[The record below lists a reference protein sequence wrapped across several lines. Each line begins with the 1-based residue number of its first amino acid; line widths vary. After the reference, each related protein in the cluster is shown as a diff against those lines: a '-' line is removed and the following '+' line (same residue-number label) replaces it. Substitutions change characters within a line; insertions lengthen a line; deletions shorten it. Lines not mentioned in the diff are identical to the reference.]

1 MWRARGPAREDRP
14 VPTPYERFPDDWSR
28 ALAVVAHPDDLEYGA
43 AGAIARWT
51 AEGRTV
57 TYLLVTRGE
66 AGIDTIAPAE
76 CGPLREAEQRAAAE
90 IVGVDV
96 VEFLDHADGT
106 IEYGP
111 PLRRDIAHAIRRH
124 RPELVVTG
132 NHRETWP
139 GGNLNSADH
148 RAVGQATIDAVA
160 DAGNRWLFP
169 APDLE
174 PWPGVRWVGV
184 FASPQAGHA
193 VDIGGSF
200 DRAVASLRAHAAYLG
215 ALGGA
220 MADADTFL
228 RAAAEQTAA
237 QLPGAT
243 LAASFE
249 LIPTG

>member
-1 MWRARGPAREDRP
+1 MRQYHP
-14 VPTPYERFPDDWSR
+14 VPTPYAPFPDEWSR

-43 AGAIARWT
+43 TGAIARWT
-51 AEGRTV
+51 DEGRTV

-76 CGPLREAEQRAAAE
+76 CGPLREAEERASAH

-111 PLRRDIAHAIRRH
+111 ALRRDIAHAIRRH
-124 RPELVVTG
+124 RPELLVTG
-132 NHRETWP
+132 NLHPTWP

-148 RAVGQATIDAVA
+148 RAVGQAAIDAVA

-169 APDLE
+169 EPDLE
-174 PWPGVRWVGV
+174 PWSGVRWVAV
-184 FASPQAGHA
+184 FGSPDADHA
-193 VDIGGSF
+193 VDVGATFGRS
-200 DRAVASLRAHAAYLG
+200 VASLRAHAAYLG

-228 RAAAEQTAA
+228 RAMAEEAGRH
-237 QLPGAT
+237 LPGAE
-243 LAASFE
+243 LAVAFE
-249 LIPTG
+249 LIAV